1 MSEFSSNE
9 NKGMMWQLLYEQ
21 GAFNNIS
28 NTYINNIK
36 GDFDQIVNVINT
48 KREFDLTNKNK
59 LLLTE
64 IVKYLE
70 QYKEN
75 YKHVTRPLEEVQ
87 IKMDKDL
94 KEKEKE
100 FIELIK
106 RPSPAEI
113 DFTEKIDEPLKES
126 SINSMLNKMIA
137 EREIE
142 INNIIPPPPEKK
154 ETNNNNDNKDDNNK
168 NNNIKEIT
176 GENANINIMIS
187 DEINAINANNEEIK
201 PVKKLTN
208 DFFKN
213 LSKTNVSESN
223 INETNKVVS
232 FNEDFN
238 EDDEYEKDRYNSQI
252 VYSNN
257 NIMGLLQKLLNNDE
271 TILRN
276 QDKILRNQDKII
288 KKLFFT

>member
-1 MSEFSSNE
+1 MTDFSSNE

-28 NTYINNIK
+28 NTYISNIK
-36 GDFDQIVNVINT
+36 GDFDKIVNVINT
-48 KREFDLTNKNK
+48 KRELDLTNKNK

-75 YKHVTRPLEEVQ
+75 SRHVTRPLEEVQ
-87 IKMDKDL
+87 IKIDKDL

-106 RPSPAEI
+106 RPSPTEI
-113 DFTEKIDEPLKES
+113 DFTEKIDEPLKET

-142 INNIIPPPPEKK
+142 INNIIPPIPEKK
-154 ETNNNNDNKDDNNK
+154 ERDNDKNNDKNNDNK
-168 NNNIKEIT
+168 EIS
-176 GENANINIMIS
+176 EDKDNINIMLS
-187 DEINAINANNEEIK
+187 DEMNTNNKEIK

-213 LSKTNVSESN
+213 LSKSNLNENV
-223 INETNKVVS
+223 TNKVVS
-232 FNEDFN
+232 FNEDYN
-238 EDDEYEKDRYNSQI
+238 EEDEYEKDRYNSQI
-252 VYSNN
+252 VYTNN
-257 NIMGLLQKLLNNDE
+257 NVMDLLKKMLNNQE
-271 TILRN
+271 VILTN
-276 QDKILRNQDKII
+276 QKKIMEKIF
-288 KKLFFT
+288 LTD

>member
-1 MSEFSSNE
+1 MSDFSSNE

-36 GDFDQIVNVINT
+36 GDFDKIVNVIST
-48 KREFDLTNKNK
+48 KTELDLTNKNK

-75 YKHVTRPLEEVQ
+75 STHITRPLEEVQ
-87 IKMDKDL
+87 IKMDKEL

-113 DFTEKIDEPLKES
+113 DFTEKIDEPLKET

-154 ETNNNNDNKDDNNK
+154 EINNK
-168 NNNIKEIT
+168 
-176 GENANINIMIS
+176 
-187 DEINAINANNEEIK
+187 
-201 PVKKLTN
+201 KK
-208 DFFKN
+208 
-213 LSKTNVSESN
+213 
-223 INETNKVVS
+223 
-232 FNEDFN
+232 
-238 EDDEYEKDRYNSQI
+238 
-252 VYSNN
+252 
-257 NIMGLLQKLLNNDE
+257 
-271 TILRN
+271 
-276 QDKILRNQDKII
+276 
-288 KKLFFT
+288 

>member
-1 MSEFSSNE
+1 MSDFSSNE

-28 NTYINNIK
+28 NNYINNIK
-36 GDFDQIVNVINT
+36 GDFDKIVNVINT
-48 KREFDLTNKNK
+48 KRELDLTNKNK

-75 YKHVTRPLEEVQ
+75 SRHVTRPLEEVQ
-87 IKMDKDL
+87 IKLDKDL

-106 RPSPAEI
+106 RPSPGEI

-142 INNIIPPPPEKK
+142 INSIIPPPPVKK
-154 ETNNNNDNKDDNNK
+154 DEIEIKEINNDENDKINDN
-168 NNNIKEIT
+168 KEIT
-176 GENANINIMIS
+176 GAKDNI
-187 DEINAINANNEEIK
+187 NNEETK

-208 DFFKN
+208 DFFQN
-213 LSKTNVSESN
+213 LSKTNVKEKN
-223 INETNKVVS
+223 NKVVS
-232 FNEDFN
+232 FNED
-238 EDDEYEKDRYNSQI
+238 EEYENDRYNSQI
-252 VYSNN
+252 VYTNN
-257 NIMGLLQKLLNNDE
+257 NIMDLLQKVLNNQE
-271 TILRN
+271 SILTN
-276 QDKILRNQDKII
+276 QEKIMKKIF
-288 KKLFFT
+288 LT

>member
-1 MSEFSSNE
+1 MSDFSSNE
-9 NKGMMWQLLYEQ
+9 NKGMLWQLLYEQ

-28 NTYINNIK
+28 NTYISNIK
-36 GDFDQIVNVINT
+36 SDFDKIVNVINT
-48 KREFDLTNKNK
+48 KRELDLTNKNK

-75 YKHVTRPLEEVQ
+75 SRHVTRPLEEVQ

-142 INNIIPPPPEKK
+142 INNIITPPPEKK
-154 ETNNNNDNKDDNNK
+154 EIINDDNDK
-168 NNNIKEIT
+168 NNNIKEIS
-176 GENANINIMIS
+176 EEKDNINIMIS
-187 DEINAINANNEEIK
+187 DEINRNNEEIN

-213 LSKTNVSESN
+213 LSKNNV
-223 INETNKVVS
+223 NENSNKVVT
-232 FNEDFN
+232 FNEN
-238 EDDEYEKDRYNSQI
+238 YNDDDYEKYRYNSQI
-252 VYSNN
+252 VYTNN
-257 NIMGLLQKLLNNDE
+257 NIMELLQKVLNNQED
-271 TILRN
+271 ILTN
-276 QDKILRNQDKII
+276 QKKIMEKIF
-288 KKLFFT
+288 LTD

>member
-1 MSEFSSNE
+1 MSDFSSNE

-28 NTYINNIK
+28 NNYINNIK
-36 GDFDQIVNVINT
+36 GYFDKIVNVINT
-48 KREFDLTNKNK
+48 KRELDLTNKNK

-75 YKHVTRPLEEVQ
+75 SRHVTRPLEEVQ
-87 IKMDKDL
+87 IKLDKDL

-113 DFTEKIDEPLKES
+113 DFTEKIDDPLKES

-142 INNIIPPPPEKK
+142 ISNIIPPPPEKK

-168 NNNIKEIT
+168 NNNIKELDKDKDKDKDKD
-176 GENANINIMIS
+176 NINIMIS
-187 DEINAINANNEEIK
+187 DEIK

-213 LSKTNVSESN
+213 LSKSNVTEKN
-223 INETNKVVS
+223 NKIVS

-238 EDDEYEKDRYNSQI
+238 EDEEYENDRYNSQI
-252 VYSNN
+252 VYTNN
-257 NIMGLLQKLLNNDE
+257 NIMNLLQKLLNNQE
-271 TILRN
+271 VILTN
-276 QDKILRNQDKII
+276 QKKIMEKIF
-288 KKLFFT
+288 LTY

>member
-1 MSEFSSNE
+1 MSDFSSNE

-36 GDFDQIVNVINT
+36 GDFDKIVNVIST
-48 KREFDLTNKNK
+48 KRELDLTCKNK

-70 QYKEN
+70 KYKEN
-75 YKHVTRPLEEVQ
+75 SRHVTRPLEEVQ

-142 INNIIPPPPEKK
+142 ISNIIPPPPIKKDEIEKK
-154 ETNNNNDNKDDNNK
+154 EINNEDNNK
-168 NNNIKEIT
+168 INDIKEIT
-176 GENANINIMIS
+176 GEKANINIMIS
-187 DEINAINANNEEIK
+187 GEINTNNEEIK

>member
-1 MSEFSSNE
+1 MSDFSSNK

-36 GDFDQIVNVINT
+36 GDFDKIVNVIST
-48 KREFDLTNKNK
+48 KRELDLTSKNK

-75 YKHVTRPLEEVQ
+75 SRHITRPLEEVQ

-126 SINSMLNKMIA
+126 NINSMLNKMIA

-142 INNIIPPPPEKK
+142 ISNIIPPPPIKKDEIEKK
-154 ETNNNNDNKDDNNK
+154 EINNEDNNK
-168 NNNIKEIT
+168 INNIKEIT

-187 DEINAINANNEEIK
+187 DEINANNEEIK

-213 LSKTNVSESN
+213 LSKSNVTEKN
-223 INETNKVVS
+223 NKIVS
-232 FNEDFN
+232 FNED
-238 EDDEYEKDRYNSQI
+238 EEYENDRYNSQI
-252 VYSNN
+252 VYTNN
-257 NIMGLLQKLLNNDE
+257 NIMDLLKKMLNNQE
-271 TILRN
+271 VILTN
-276 QDKILRNQDKII
+276 QKKIMEKIF
-288 KKLFFT
+288 LTD

>member
-1 MSEFSSNE
+1 MSDFSSNE
-9 NKGMMWQLLYEQ
+9 NKGMLWQLLYEQ

-28 NTYINNIK
+28 NNYINNIK
-36 GDFDQIVNVINT
+36 GDFDKIVNVINT
-48 KREFDLTNKNK
+48 KRELDLTNKNK

-75 YKHVTRPLEEVQ
+75 SRHVTRPLEEVQ
-87 IKMDKDL
+87 IKLDKDL

-106 RPSPAEI
+106 RPSPGEI

-142 INNIIPPPPEKK
+142 ISNIIPPPPEKK

-168 NNNIKEIT
+168 NNNIKELDKDKDKDKDKD
-176 GENANINIMIS
+176 NINIMIS
-187 DEINAINANNEEIK
+187 DEIK

-213 LSKTNVSESN
+213 LSKSNVTEKN
-223 INETNKVVS
+223 NKIVS

-238 EDDEYEKDRYNSQI
+238 EDEEYENDRYNSQI
-252 VYSNN
+252 VYTNN
-257 NIMGLLQKLLNNDE
+257 NIMDLLKKILNNQE
-271 TILRN
+271 VILTN
-276 QDKILRNQDKII
+276 QKKIMEKIF
-288 KKLFFT
+288 LTH

>member
-1 MSEFSSNE
+1 MTNFSSNE
-9 NKGMMWQLLYEQ
+9 NKGMMWQILYEQ

-28 NTYINNIK
+28 NNYINNIK
-36 GDFDQIVNVINT
+36 SDFDKIVNIINT
-48 KREFDLTNKNK
+48 KRELDLTNKNK

-75 YKHVTRPLEEVQ
+75 SRHVTTPLEEVQ

-106 RPSPAEI
+106 KPSPAEI

-142 INNIIPPPPEKK
+142 INNIIPTPPIKKDEIEKK
-154 ETNNNNDNKDDNNK
+154 EINNEDNDKIND
-168 NNNIKEIT
+168 IKETT
-176 GENANINIMIS
+176 GEKDNINIMIS
-187 DEINAINANNEEIK
+187 NENNTNNEEIK

-208 DFFKN
+208 DFFQN
-213 LSKTNVSESN
+213 LSKSNVTEKN
-223 INETNKVVS
+223 NKVVS
-232 FNEDFN
+232 FNED
-238 EDDEYEKDRYNSQI
+238 EEYENDRYNSRI
-252 VYSNN
+252 VYTNN
-257 NIMGLLQKLLNNDE
+257 NIMNLLKKMLNNQE
-271 TILRN
+271 VILTN
-276 QDKILRNQDKII
+276 QKKIMEKIF
-288 KKLFFT
+288 LTD

>member
-1 MSEFSSNE
+1 MSDFSSNE

-36 GDFDQIVNVINT
+36 GDFDKIVNVIST
-48 KREFDLTNKNK
+48 KRELDLTSKNK

-70 QYKEN
+70 QYKKN
-75 YKHVTRPLEEVQ
+75 SRHVTRPLEEVQ

-142 INNIIPPPPEKK
+142 ISNSIPPPPIKKDEIEKK
-154 ETNNNNDNKDDNNK
+154 EINNEDNNK
-168 NNNIKEIT
+168 INDIKEIT
-176 GENANINIMIS
+176 GEKANINIMIS
-187 DEINAINANNEEIK
+187 GEINTNNEEIK

-213 LSKTNVSESN
+213 LSKTNISETN
-223 INETNKVVS
+223 VNETNKVVS

-276 QDKILRNQDKII
+276 QDKII

>member
-1 MSEFSSNE
+1 MTDFSSNA

-28 NTYINNIK
+28 NNYINNIK
-36 GDFDQIVNVINT
+36 SDFDKIVNVINT

-75 YKHVTRPLEEVQ
+75 SRHVSRPLEEVQ

-154 ETNNNNDNKDDNNK
+154 ETNNNNDDNNNK
-168 NNNIKEIT
+168 NNNIKELDKDKDKDKDKD
-176 GENANINIMIS
+176 NINIMIS
-187 DEINAINANNEEIK
+187 DEGK

-208 DFFKN
+208 DFFKK
-213 LSKTNVSESN
+213 LSKNNVNESN

-232 FNEDFN
+232 FNEDYN
-238 EDDEYEKDRYNSQI
+238 EDYNEGDEYEKDRYNTQI
-252 VYSNN
+252 VYTNN
-257 NIMGLLQKLLNNDE
+257 NIMNLLQKVLSNQE
-271 TILRN
+271 TIRKN
-276 QDKILRNQDKII
+276 QEKVM
-288 KKLFFT
+288 KKLLIS

>member
-1 MSEFSSNE
+1 MTDFSSNE

-28 NTYINNIK
+28 NNYINNIK
-36 GDFDQIVNVINT
+36 SDFDKIVNVINT
-48 KREFDLTNKNK
+48 KRELDLTNKNK

-75 YKHVTRPLEEVQ
+75 SRHVTRPLEEVQ
-87 IKMDKDL
+87 IKIDKDL

-106 RPSPAEI
+106 RPSQTEI

-126 SINSMLNKMIA
+126 NINSMLNKMIA

-142 INNIIPPPPEKK
+142 INNIIPPPPIKKDEIDKK
-154 ETNNNNDNKDDNNK
+154 EINNEDNNK
-168 NNNIKEIT
+168 INDIKEIT

-187 DEINAINANNEEIK
+187 DEINANNEEIK

-213 LSKTNVSESN
+213 LSKSNVSESN
-223 INETNKVVS
+223 VTEKNNRIVS
-232 FNEDFN
+232 FNED
-238 EDDEYEKDRYNSQI
+238 EEYENDRYNSRI
-252 VYSNN
+252 VYTNN
-257 NIMGLLQKLLNNDE
+257 NIMDLLKKMLNNQE
-271 TILRN
+271 VILTN
-276 QDKILRNQDKII
+276 QKKIMEKIF
-288 KKLFFT
+288 LTD

>member
-1 MSEFSSNE
+1 MSDFSSNE

-36 GDFDQIVNVINT
+36 GDFDKIVNIICT
-48 KREFDLTNKNK
+48 KSELDLTSKNK

-75 YKHVTRPLEEVQ
+75 SRHVTRPLEEVQ

-154 ETNNNNDNKDDNNK
+154 ETNNNNDD
-168 NNNIKEIT
+168 NNNIKELDKDKDKD
-176 GENANINIMIS
+176 NINIMIS
-187 DEINAINANNEEIK
+187 NEGK

-208 DFFKN
+208 DFFKK
-213 LSKTNVSESN
+213 LSKNNVNESN

-232 FNEDFN
+232 FNEDYNKDYN
-238 EDDEYEKDRYNSQI
+238 EGDEYEKDRYNTQI
-252 VYSNN
+252 VYTNK
-257 NIMGLLQKLLNNDE
+257 NIMNLLQKVLSNQE
-271 TILRN
+271 SILRN
-276 QDKILRNQDKII
+276 QDKIM
-288 KKLFFT
+288 KKLFFA

>member
-1 MSEFSSNE
+1 MTDFSSNE

-28 NTYINNIK
+28 NTYINNVK
-36 GDFDQIVNVINT
+36 GDFDKIVNIINT
-48 KREFDLTNKNK
+48 KRELDLTNKNK

-75 YKHVTRPLEEVQ
+75 SRHVTRPLEEVQ
-87 IKMDKDL
+87 IKIDKDL

-106 RPSPAEI
+106 RPSPTEI
-113 DFTEKIDEPLKES
+113 DFTEKIDEPLKET

-142 INNIIPPPPEKK
+142 INNIIPPIPEKK
-154 ETNNNNDNKDDNNK
+154 ETDNDNKEVS
-168 NNNIKEIT
+168 KEKDY
-176 GENANINIMIS
+176 INIMIS
-187 DEINAINANNEEIK
+187 DEINTNNKEIK

-213 LSKTNVSESN
+213 LSKTNL
-223 INETNKVVS
+223 NEKGSNKVVS
-232 FNEDFN
+232 FNEDYN

-252 VYSNN
+252 VYNN
-257 NIMGLLQKLLNNDE
+257 NIMELLQKLLNNQK

-276 QDKILRNQDKII
+276 QDKIMEKIF
-288 KKLFFT
+288 LTD

>member
-1 MSEFSSNE
+1 MTDFSSNE

-28 NTYINNIK
+28 NTYISNIK
-36 GDFDQIVNVINT
+36 GDFDKIVNIINT
-48 KREFDLTNKNK
+48 KRELDLTNKNK

-75 YKHVTRPLEEVQ
+75 SRHVTRPLEEVQ
-87 IKMDKDL
+87 IKIDKDL

-106 RPSPAEI
+106 RPSPTEI
-113 DFTEKIDEPLKES
+113 DFTEKIDEPLKET

-142 INNIIPPPPEKK
+142 INNIIPPIPEKK
-154 ETNNNNDNKDDNNK
+154 ERDNDKNNDKNNDNK
-168 NNNIKEIT
+168 EIS
-176 GENANINIMIS
+176 EDKDNINIMLS
-187 DEINAINANNEEIK
+187 DEMNTNNKEIK

-213 LSKTNVSESN
+213 LSKSNLNENVN
-223 INETNKVVS
+223 NKVVS
-232 FNEDFN
+232 FNEDYN
-238 EDDEYEKDRYNSQI
+238 EEDEYEKDRYNSQI
-252 VYSNN
+252 VYTNN
-257 NIMGLLQKLLNNDE
+257 NIMDLLKKMLNNQE
-271 TILRN
+271 VILTN
-276 QDKILRNQDKII
+276 QKKIMEKIF
-288 KKLFFT
+288 LTD

>member
-1 MSEFSSNE
+1 MTDFSSNE

-36 GDFDQIVNVINT
+36 GDFDKIVNVIST
-48 KREFDLTNKNK
+48 KSELDLTSKNK
-59 LLLTE
+59 LFLTE

-75 YKHVTRPLEEVQ
+75 SRHVTRPLEEVQ
-87 IKMDKDL
+87 IKIDKDL

-142 INNIIPPPPEKK
+142 ISNIIPPPPIKKDEIEKK
-154 ETNNNNDNKDDNNK
+154 EINNEDNNK
-168 NNNIKEIT
+168 INDIKEIT
-176 GENANINIMIS
+176 GEKANINIMIS
-187 DEINAINANNEEIK
+187 GEINTNNEEIK

-213 LSKTNVSESN
+213 LSKTNISETN
-223 INETNKVVS
+223 VNETNKVVS
-232 FNEDFN
+232 FN

-276 QDKILRNQDKII
+276 QDKII
-288 KKLFFT
+288 KKLFFS

>member
-1 MSEFSSNE
+1 MSDFSSNE

-36 GDFDQIVNVINT
+36 GDFDKIVNVIST
-48 KREFDLTNKNK
+48 KRELDLTSKNK

-75 YKHVTRPLEEVQ
+75 SRHVSRPLEEVQ

-126 SINSMLNKMIA
+126 NINSMLNKMIA

-142 INNIIPPPPEKK
+142 INNIIPPPPIKKDEIDKK
-154 ETNNNNDNKDDNNK
+154 EINNEDNNK
-168 NNNIKEIT
+168 INDIKEIT

-187 DEINAINANNEEIK
+187 DEINANNEEIK

-213 LSKTNVSESN
+213 LSKSNVTEKN
-223 INETNKVVS
+223 NKIVS
-232 FNEDFN
+232 FNED
-238 EDDEYEKDRYNSQI
+238 EEYENDRYNSQI
-252 VYSNN
+252 VYTNN
-257 NIMGLLQKLLNNDE
+257 NIMDLLKKMLNNQE
-271 TILRN
+271 VILTN
-276 QDKILRNQDKII
+276 QKKIMEKIF
-288 KKLFFT
+288 LTD

>member
-1 MSEFSSNE
+1 MTDFSSNE

-28 NTYINNIK
+28 NNYINNIK
-36 GDFDQIVNVINT
+36 SDFDKTVNVINT
-48 KREFDLTNKNK
+48 KRELDLTNKNK

-75 YKHVTRPLEEVQ
+75 SRHVTRPLEEVQ
-87 IKMDKDL
+87 IKIDKDL

-106 RPSPAEI
+106 RPSPTEI
-113 DFTEKIDEPLKES
+113 DFTEKIDEPLKET

-142 INNIIPPPPEKK
+142 INNIIPPIPEKK
-154 ETNNNNDNKDDNNK
+154 ETDNDKNNDKNNDNK
-168 NNNIKEIT
+168 EIS
-176 GENANINIMIS
+176 EEKDNINIMLS
-187 DEINAINANNEEIK
+187 DELNTNNKEIK

-208 DFFKN
+208 DFFKK
-213 LSKTNVSESN
+213 LSKTNLNENVS
-223 INETNKVVS
+223 NKVVS
-232 FNEDFN
+232 FNEDYN
-238 EDDEYEKDRYNSQI
+238 EDEEYENDRYNSRI
-252 VYSNN
+252 VYTNN
-257 NIMGLLQKLLNNDE
+257 NIMDLLKKMLNNQE
-271 TILRN
+271 VILTN
-276 QDKILRNQDKII
+276 QKKIMEKIF
-288 KKLFFT
+288 LTD

>member
-1 MSEFSSNE
+1 MSDFSSNE

-28 NTYINNIK
+28 NNYINNIK
-36 GDFDQIVNVINT
+36 GDFDKIVNVINT
-48 KREFDLTNKNK
+48 KRELNLTNKNK

-75 YKHVTRPLEEVQ
+75 SRHVTRPLEEVQ
-87 IKMDKDL
+87 IKLDKDL

-106 RPSPAEI
+106 RPSPGEI

-142 INNIIPPPPEKK
+142 INSIIPPPPVKK
-154 ETNNNNDNKDDNNK
+154 DEIEIKEINNDDN
-168 NNNIKEIT
+168 KEIT
-176 GENANINIMIS
+176 GVKDNINIMIS
-187 DEINAINANNEEIK
+187 NEVNINNEETK

-213 LSKTNVSESN
+213 LSKTNVKEKN
-223 INETNKVVS
+223 NKVVS
-232 FNEDFN
+232 FNED
-238 EDDEYEKDRYNSQI
+238 EEYENDRYNSQI
-252 VYSNN
+252 VYTNN
-257 NIMGLLQKLLNNDE
+257 NIMDLLQKVLNNQE
-271 TILRN
+271 SILTN
-276 QDKILRNQDKII
+276 QEKIMKKI
-288 KKLFFT
+288 FFT

>member
-1 MSEFSSNE
+1 MTDFSSNE

-28 NTYINNIK
+28 NNYINNIK
-36 GDFDQIVNVINT
+36 GYFDKIVNVINT
-48 KREFDLTNKNK
+48 KRELDLTNKNK

-75 YKHVTRPLEEVQ
+75 SRHVTRPLEEVQ
-87 IKMDKDL
+87 IKLDKDL

-106 RPSPAEI
+106 RPSPGEI

-142 INNIIPPPPEKK
+142 INSIIPPPPVKK
-154 ETNNNNDNKDDNNK
+154 DEIEIKEINNDENDKINDN
-168 NNNIKEIT
+168 KEIT
-176 GENANINIMIS
+176 GAKDNINIMIS
-187 DEINAINANNEEIK
+187 NEVNINNEETK

-213 LSKTNVSESN
+213 LSKTNVKEKN
-223 INETNKVVS
+223 NKVVS
-232 FNEDFN
+232 FNED
-238 EDDEYEKDRYNSQI
+238 EEYENDRYNSQI
-252 VYSNN
+252 VYTNN
-257 NIMGLLQKLLNNDE
+257 NIMDLLQKVLNNQE
-271 TILRN
+271 SILTN
-276 QDKILRNQDKII
+276 QEKIMKKI
-288 KKLFFT
+288 FFT

>member
-1 MSEFSSNE
+1 MSDFSSNE

-28 NTYINNIK
+28 NRYINNIK
-36 GDFDQIVNVINT
+36 GDFDKIVNVIST
-48 KREFDLTNKNK
+48 KRELDLTSKNK

-75 YKHVTRPLEEVQ
+75 SRHVTRPLEEVQ

-142 INNIIPPPPEKK
+142 INNIIPSPPIKKDEIEKK
-154 ETNNNNDNKDDNNK
+154 EINNEDNNK
-168 NNNIKEIT
+168 INDIKET
-176 GENANINIMIS
+176 TVEKDNINIMIS
-187 DEINAINANNEEIK
+187 DEFKKNNKEIK

-213 LSKTNVSESN
+213 LSKSNVIEKN
-223 INETNKVVS
+223 NKVVS
-232 FNEDFN
+232 FNED
-238 EDDEYEKDRYNSQI
+238 EEYENDRYNSQI
-252 VYSNN
+252 VYTNN
-257 NIMGLLQKLLNNDE
+257 NIMDLLKKILNNQE
-271 TILRN
+271 VILTN
-276 QDKILRNQDKII
+276 QKKIMEKIF
-288 KKLFFT
+288 LTH

>member
-1 MSEFSSNE
+1 MSDFSSNE

-36 GDFDQIVNVINT
+36 GDFDKIVNIIST
-48 KREFDLTNKNK
+48 KSELDLTSKNK

-75 YKHVTRPLEEVQ
+75 SRHVTRPLEEVQ

-126 SINSMLNKMIA
+126 NINSMLNKMIA

-142 INNIIPPPPEKK
+142 ISNIIPPPPIKK
-154 ETNNNNDNKDDNNK
+154 DEINNEDNNK
-168 NNNIKEIT
+168 INDIKEIT
-176 GENANINIMIS
+176 GEKANINIMIS
-187 DEINAINANNEEIK
+187 GEINTNNEEIK

-223 INETNKVVS
+223 IKETNKVVS

-238 EDDEYEKDRYNSQI
+238 EDDEYKKDRCNSQI

-288 KKLFFT
+288 KKFFFT

>member
-1 MSEFSSNE
+1 MTDFSSNE

-28 NTYINNIK
+28 ITYISNIK
-36 GDFDQIVNVINT
+36 GDFDKIVNVINT
-48 KREFDLTNKNK
+48 KRELDLTNKNK

-75 YKHVTRPLEEVQ
+75 SRHVTRPLEEVQ
-87 IKMDKDL
+87 IKLDKDL

-106 RPSPAEI
+106 RPSPTEI
-113 DFTEKIDEPLKES
+113 DFTEKIDEPLKETN
-126 SINSMLNKMIA
+126 INSMLNKMIA

-142 INNIIPPPPEKK
+142 INNIIPPIPEKK
-154 ETNNNNDNKDDNNK
+154 ETDNDKNNGKNNNNKEVSEEKD
-168 NNNIKEIT
+168 
-176 GENANINIMIS
+176 NINIMIS
-187 DEINAINANNEEIK
+187 DQIDTNNKEIK
-201 PVKKLTN
+201 SVKKLTN

-213 LSKTNVSESN
+213 LSKTNF
-223 INETNKVVS
+223 NEKGSNKVVS
-232 FNEDFN
+232 FN

-252 VYSNN
+252 VYNNNNNNN
-257 NIMGLLQKLLNNDE
+257 NIVELLQKLLNNQE

-276 QDKILRNQDKII
+276 QDKIMEKI
-288 KKLFFT
+288 FFT

>member
-1 MSEFSSNE
+1 MSDFSSNE

-36 GDFDQIVNVINT
+36 GDFDKIVNVIST
-48 KREFDLTNKNK
+48 KRELDLTSKNK

-75 YKHVTRPLEEVQ
+75 SRHVTRPLEEVQ
-87 IKMDKDL
+87 IKLDKDL

-126 SINSMLNKMIA
+126 NINSMLNKMIA

-142 INNIIPPPPEKK
+142 INNIIPPPPIKKDEIDKK
-154 ETNNNNDNKDDNNK
+154 EINNEDNNK
-168 NNNIKEIT
+168 INDIKEIT

-187 DEINAINANNEEIK
+187 DEINANNEEIK

-213 LSKTNVSESN
+213 LSKSNVTEKN
-223 INETNKVVS
+223 NKIVS
-232 FNEDFN
+232 FNED
-238 EDDEYEKDRYNSQI
+238 EEYENDRYNSQI
-252 VYSNN
+252 VYTNN
-257 NIMGLLQKLLNNDE
+257 NIMDLLKKMLNNQE
-271 TILRN
+271 VILTN
-276 QDKILRNQDKII
+276 QKKIMEKIF
-288 KKLFFT
+288 LTD

>member
-1 MSEFSSNE
+1 MPFLYIYMSNFLSNE

-28 NTYINNIK
+28 DIYINTIK
-36 GDFDQIVNVINT
+36 SDFDKIVNIINT
-48 KREFDLTNKNK
+48 QKELDLTNKNK

-64 IVKYLE
+64 VVQYLE

-75 YKHVTRPLEEVQ
+75 SRHVARPLEEVQ

-106 RPSPAEI
+106 RPSPAEL

-126 SINSMLNKMIA
+126 NINSMLNKMIA

-142 INNIIPPPPEKK
+142 INNIIPPSPEKK
-154 ETNNNNDNKDDNNK
+154 EINND
-168 NNNIKEIT
+168 NNNIKEKD
-176 GENANINIMIS
+176 EEKDNINIMIR
-187 DEINAINANNEEIK
+187 DEINTNNKEIK

-213 LSKTNVSESN
+213 LSKTN
-223 INETNKVVS
+223 INENNKVVS
-232 FNEDFN
+232 FNEDYN
-238 EDDEYEKDRYNSQI
+238 EDNGYEKDRYNSQI
-252 VYSNN
+252 VYTNNNNN
-257 NIMGLLQKLLNNDE
+257 NIIDLLQKLLNNQE

-276 QDKILRNQDKII
+276 QEKILKNVINVTS
-288 KKLFFT
+288 F

>member
-1 MSEFSSNE
+1 MSDFSSNE
-9 NKGMMWQLLYEQ
+9 NKGMLWQLLYEQ

-28 NTYINNIK
+28 NNYINNIK
-36 GDFDQIVNVINT
+36 GYFDKIVNVINT
-48 KREFDLTNKNK
+48 KRELDLTNKNK

-75 YKHVTRPLEEVQ
+75 SRHVTRPLEEVQ
-87 IKMDKDL
+87 IKLDKDL

-106 RPSPAEI
+106 RPSPGEI

-142 INNIIPPPPEKK
+142 ISNIIPPPPEKK

-168 NNNIKEIT
+168 NNNIKELDKDKDKDKDKD
-176 GENANINIMIS
+176 NINIMIS
-187 DEINAINANNEEIK
+187 DEIK

-213 LSKTNVSESN
+213 LSKSNVTEKN
-223 INETNKVVS
+223 NKIVS

-238 EDDEYEKDRYNSQI
+238 EDEEYENDRYNSQI
-252 VYSNN
+252 VYTNN
-257 NIMGLLQKLLNNDE
+257 NIMNLLQKLLNNQE
-271 TILRN
+271 VILTN
-276 QDKILRNQDKII
+276 QKKIMEKIF
-288 KKLFFT
+288 LTY

>member
-1 MSEFSSNE
+1 MSDFSSNE
-9 NKGMMWQLLYEQ
+9 NKGMLWQLLYEQ

-28 NTYINNIK
+28 NTYISNIK
-36 GDFDQIVNVINT
+36 SDFDKIVNVINT
-48 KREFDLTNKNK
+48 KRELDLTNKNK

-75 YKHVTRPLEEVQ
+75 SRHVTRPLEEVQ

-142 INNIIPPPPEKK
+142 INNIITPPPEKK
-154 ETNNNNDNKDDNNK
+154 K
-168 NNNIKEIT
+168 
-176 GENANINIMIS
+176 
-187 DEINAINANNEEIK
+187 
-201 PVKKLTN
+201 
-208 DFFKN
+208 
-213 LSKTNVSESN
+213 
-223 INETNKVVS
+223 
-232 FNEDFN
+232 
-238 EDDEYEKDRYNSQI
+238 
-252 VYSNN
+252 
-257 NIMGLLQKLLNNDE
+257 
-271 TILRN
+271 
-276 QDKILRNQDKII
+276 
-288 KKLFFT
+288 

>member
-1 MSEFSSNE
+1 MSDFSTNE
-9 NKGMMWQLLYEQ
+9 NKGMLWQLLYEQ
-21 GAFNNIS
+21 GAFNNINNNYITEIKS
-28 NTYINNIK
+28 N
-36 GDFDQIVNVINT
+36 FDKIVDVINT
-48 KREFDLTNKNK
+48 KRGLDLTSKNK

-106 RPSPAEI
+106 RPSPEEI

-142 INNIIPPPPEKK
+142 INSIIPPPAVKNHEIEKK
-154 ETNNNNDNKDDNNK
+154 EINNENNDNNDKINDIKQNSGEKD
-168 NNNIKEIT
+168 
-176 GENANINIMIS
+176 NINIMIS
-187 DEINAINANNEEIK
+187 NEVNINNKEIK
-201 PVKKLTN
+201 PVKKLTT

-213 LSKTNVSESN
+213 LSKTNVTEKN
-223 INETNKVVS
+223 NKVVS
-232 FNEDFN
+232 FNED
-238 EDDEYEKDRYNSQI
+238 EEYENDRYNSQI
-252 VYSNN
+252 VYTNN
-257 NIMGLLQKLLNNDE
+257 NIMDLLKKMLNNQED
-271 TILRN
+271 ILTN
-276 QDKILRNQDKII
+276 QKKIMEKIF
-288 KKLFFT
+288 LTD

>member
-1 MSEFSSNE
+1 MTDFSSNE

-28 NTYINNIK
+28 NTYISNIK
-36 GDFDQIVNVINT
+36 GDFDKIVNVINT
-48 KREFDLTNKNK
+48 KRELDLTNKNK

-75 YKHVTRPLEEVQ
+75 SRHVTRPLEEVQ
-87 IKMDKDL
+87 IKIDKDL

-106 RPSPAEI
+106 RPSPTEI
-113 DFTEKIDEPLKES
+113 DFTEKIDEPLKET

-142 INNIIPPPPEKK
+142 INNIIPPIPEKK
-154 ETNNNNDNKDDNNK
+154 ERDNDKNNDKNNDNK
-168 NNNIKEIT
+168 EIS
-176 GENANINIMIS
+176 EDKDNINIMLS
-187 DEINAINANNEEIK
+187 DEMNTNNKEIK

-213 LSKTNVSESN
+213 LSKSNLNENV
-223 INETNKVVS
+223 TNKVVS
-232 FNEDFN
+232 FNEDYN
-238 EDDEYEKDRYNSQI
+238 EEDEYEKDRYNSRI
-252 VYSNN
+252 VYTNN
-257 NIMGLLQKLLNNDE
+257 NIMDLLQKVLNNQE

-276 QDKILRNQDKII
+276 QEKIM
-288 KKLFFT
+288 KKLFLT